1 MRGTIQQRS
10 SSSLFC
16 RREQFWHGQGCP
28 LFDVVYPAFPLPTMV
43 SPPLHG
49 ALKGGFGEAVEACD
63 MPDPCKFQS
72 VDGCQTRFLRTHKE
86 IDLALHPVVG
96 HNVMC
101 RLKWLLLAVYFHKIV
116 SWLKW
121 CLLALYSHNMVS
133 WSELCLL
140 AVYSHNMVSYLRRC
154 PLAIYAHDMVSCW
167 LHTVTTW

>member
-43 SPPLHG
+43 SPTLQG

-72 VDGCQTRFLRTHKE
+72 LDSCQTSFLWTQKV
-86 IDLALHPVVG
+86 IDLTPHPVVG
-96 HNVMC
+96 LVPQVGHAEKFSQA
-101 RLKWLLLAVYFHKIV
+101 LGLE
-116 SWLKW
+116 
-121 CLLALYSHNMVS
+121 CLNPSRDWGAWMKKLRSPLQRTPNYSKFS
-133 WSELCLL
+133 L
-140 AVYSHNMVSYLRRC
+140 
-154 PLAIYAHDMVSCW
+154 
-167 LHTVTTW
+167 